1 MYIWQLARDS
11 SVDKYASIHNHFLEK
26 RIGALTYDSEKAW
39 LFSAAKSRLYTTD
52 MVKQM
57 DAGDFIQVVQSPQI
71 EKVNKNRRAILFP
84 SHLIL

>member
-11 SVDKYASIHNHFLEK
+11 SVDKYASIHDHFLGM

-39 LFSAAKSRLYTTD
+39 LLSAGKGRLYTTD

-71 EKVNKNRRAILFP
+71 EKVNKNRRTILFP